1 MTNMP
6 HRRVA
11 ARACARFL
19 KRLRQGHSVRAA
31 ADLAGVPRSSLYKW
45 RKTWPEFAAAWRAVP
60 GRRPPPVRPPKA
72 PAPPPEWIEIPGQ
85 GRRHISTIGRPG
97 GGP

>member
-1 MTNMP
+1 MTDVP
-6 HRRVA
+6 RR
-11 ARACARFL
+11 RAPGRVLARFL
-19 KRLRQGHSVRAA
+19 KQLRKRGSVRAA
-31 ADLAGVPRSSLYKW
+31 ADAAGVPRSSLYKW

-60 GRRPPPVRPPKA
+60 GRRAPPPRPPQA

-85 GRRHISTIGRPG
+85 GRRRISTIGRRT